1 MNAPSEIS
9 RTPARAHIEAS
20 SALADAVAPLGLADS
35 RYPIVDRERVLSLAA
50 LTVVACMLAA
60 TIIVMRGGY
69 PPVFNQSPRQYA
81 MLNMGLLASLAISAV
96 ILSVHVGLGRWPHA
110 AKILKILLV
119 AALTANLS
127 FGLLERFVVGIDGA
141 KLIHN
146 FHNRVVD
153 GHPLP
158 LQQSNSYSEFGFRTD
173 RVEPKQPSS
182 FRYLMLG
189 NSYTKGSGSS
199 LATNYPQVTER
210 AVNES
215 GDGMKASVFAGGVD
229 GYGLEEADRLF
240 SLLSTDG
247 YKFDAVILNLMMGSD
262 LTNDIPGTMRL
273 ATAGEPQR
281 YHRNSFLFY
290 AYPLNTYLFRYLLYF
305 KITAG
310 MRGDAPAAGAAAPGS
325 PAPGCS
331 MSDGYKQFVRDRALQ
346 YYGPGARDRV
356 YLAYNLGFADDIIAR
371 AAAMGLKTYIV
382 LQPDPNAELDSRR
395 TIVSDAT
402 MDWDWT
408 RTALKQHFGDKTP
421 LLDLGPS
428 FRNRDDLFRCN
439 DTHWN
444 DSGNI
449 LAGEITGR
457 WLEKALR

>member
-247 YKFDAVILNLMMGSD
+247 YKFEPCVLRRQVNRSGITGTRSCSMPIRSTHIFSGIFCISRLRQGCVATLPQPGQPRPALPLRDVQCRTD
-262 LTNDIPGTMRL
+262 TN
-273 ATAGEPQR
+273 
-281 YHRNSFLFY
+281 NSFGIG
-290 AYPLNTYLFRYLLYF
+290 R
-305 KITAG
+305 
-310 MRGDAPAAGAAAPGS
+310 
-325 PAPGCS
+325 CS
-331 MSDGYKQFVRDRALQ
+331 IMGRALEIESIW
-346 YYGPGARDRV
+346 PTISASPTTSS
-356 YLAYNLGFADDIIAR
+356 R
-371 AAAMGLKTYIV
+371 APRQWA
-382 LQPDPNAELDSRR
+382 
-395 TIVSDAT
+395 
-402 MDWDWT
+402 
-408 RTALKQHFGDKTP
+408 
-421 LLDLGPS
+421 
-428 FRNRDDLFRCN
+428 
-439 DTHWN
+439 
-444 DSGNI
+444 
-449 LAGEITGR
+449 
-457 WLEKALR
+457 